1 MSTGSYHPST
11 IFIREAVTILKEMGF
26 DLFEG
31 PEVDNEW
38 YNFDAINMPDDHPAR
53 DMQDTF
59 WLTDG
64 KLLRTQTS
72 NCQIRYGKKHKPPF
86 AVMVPGKT
94 YRNEATDARH
104 ENSFIQI
111 EGLYVDKNVS
121 VGHLKF
127 TLEHFFK
134 KMFGNDAKTK
144 FRPSFFPFVEP
155 GFGVYVYH
163 QGEWLELLGAGMVHP
178 KVISN
183 MGIDP
188 KKYSGFAFGMGVER
202 MLMIKY
208 GIDDIRDF
216 RSGDLRFLKQ
226 FS

>member
-1 MSTGSYHPST
+1 MKGSYHPST
-11 IFIREAVTILKEMGF
+11 IFIREAIEVMTSLGF
-26 DLFEG
+26 EVFEG
-31 PEVDNEW
+31 PEVDSEW

-59 WLTDG
+59 WLENG

-72 NCQIRYGKKHKPPF
+72 NCQIRYGKAHKPPF
-86 AVMVPGKT
+86 AVIVPGKT
-94 YRNEATDARH
+94 YRNEATDSKH

-121 VGHLKF
+121 VGHLKY
-127 TLEHFFK
+127 TLEYFFK
-134 KMFGNDAKTK
+134 RVFGGEVKAR

-155 GFGVYVYH
+155 GFEVDIFYR
-163 QGEWLELLGAGMVHP
+163 GEWLELLGAGMVHP
-178 KVISN
+178 NVIKN

-188 KKYSGFAFGMGVER
+188 VVYSGFAFGMGVER

-208 GIDDIRDF
+208 GIDDIRSF

-226 FS
+226 FN